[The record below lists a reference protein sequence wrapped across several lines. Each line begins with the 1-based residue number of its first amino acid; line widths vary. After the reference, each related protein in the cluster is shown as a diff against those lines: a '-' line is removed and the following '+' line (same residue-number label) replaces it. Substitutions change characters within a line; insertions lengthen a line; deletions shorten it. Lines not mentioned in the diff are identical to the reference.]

1 MPQGSGRSRRATRAA
16 PAPRGRGGGSCAT
29 TGAYLVTTG
38 CIAVTT
44 LLALVAF
51 YEVALSGSPL
61 TVNICT
67 WIDLSDLH
75 VSWSLLFD
83 DLTVSME
90 NIYLALSVVPF
101 FKMGKGWA
109 NIFYRLDGVAL
120 AHWIMCDVKYGSSRD
135 SFTNNDVVRLFSLSK
150 YNIRSSMH

>member
-1 MPQGSGRSRRATRAA
+1 MYLSIVLIPFLGSAA
-16 PAPRGRGGGSCAT
+16 AGLRGRAIGT

-83 DLTVSME
+83 DLTVSMLLPVLIVSTLVHAYSASYMAE
-90 NIYLALSVVPF
+90 DPHGQRFAALLSLFTASMVLLVTGDSYLTLFV
-101 FKMGKGWA
+101 
-109 NIFYRLDGVAL
+109 
-120 AHWIMCDVKYGSSRD
+120 GSSQP
-135 SFTNNDVVRLFSLSK
+135 
-150 YNIRSSMH
+150 

>member
-1 MPQGSGRSRRATRAA
+1 MYLSIVLIPFLGSAA
-16 PAPRGRGGGSCAT
+16 AGLRGRAIGT

-38 CIAVTT
+38 CIAGTT

-83 DLTVSME
+83 DLTVSMLLPVLIVSTLVHAYSASYMAE
-90 NIYLALSVVPF
+90 DPHGQRFAALLSLFTASMVLLVTGDSYLTLFVGCSQPFAASALR
-101 FKMGKGWA
+101 K
-109 NIFYRLDGVAL
+109 
-120 AHWIMCDVKYGSSRD
+120 
-135 SFTNNDVVRLFSLSK
+135 
-150 YNIRSSMH
+150 

>member
-1 MPQGSGRSRRATRAA
+1 MYLSIVLIPFLGSAA
-16 PAPRGRGGGSCAT
+16 AGLRGRAIGT

-44 LLALVAF
+44 LLAFVAF

-83 DLTVSME
+83 DLTVSILLPVLIVSTLVHAYSASYMAE
-90 NIYLALSVVPF
+90 DPHGQRFAALLSLFTASMVLLVTGDSYL
-101 FKMGKGWA
+101 
-109 NIFYRLDGVAL
+109 
-120 AHWIMCDVKYGSSRD
+120 
-135 SFTNNDVVRLFSLSK
+135 TLFVG
-150 YNIRSSMH
+150 YTQP